1 MDFFSFIHFFLWYC
15 FCIPN
20 ADLQSPGYNRVIHEG
35 GGLRINESISFR
47 CALDKT
53 ESKSKPNSALEFIQN
68 RLSTLVIKS
77 IPNID
82 HIVPS
87 TLNLGSFLMKNE
99 TKYIGVLR
107 QANNSEEFNNIVS
120 THDPHMTV
128 VLTWRAIVTDNNSSQ
143 RLAFGQHFVQLRHLY
158 AT

>member
-1 MDFFSFIHFFLWYC
+1 MSLCRLFTDF
-15 FCIPN
+15 
-20 ADLQSPGYNRVIHEG
+20 QSPGYNRVIHEG

-53 ESKSKPNSALEFIQN
+53 ESKLKPNSALEFIQN

-77 IPNID
+77 FPDIDNVVPNT
-82 HIVPS
+82 S
-87 TLNLGSFLMKNE
+87 NLESFLMKNE

-107 QANNSEEFNNIVS
+107 QVNNSEEFNNIVS
-120 THDPHMTV
+120 THDPHLTV
-128 VLTWRAIVTDNNSSQ
+128 VLTWRAIVMDNNSSQ

-158 AT
+158 DT